1 MKYRLLALV
10 IALFL
15 YAFVHY
21 NAAHAAGEELSS
33 QQTISTEKTDTNSN
47 DQLNRSVEDTR
58 NAINE
63 ESGISERA
71 LLQRTTASLVGTV
84 TDTVKSVTDTTT
96 QAASEVTSQA
106 SSAVADKGSNLGN
119 TVGNTAGI
127 VGNVTGVTED
137 LVKETEK
144 LVTGE
149 PTDITGALSS
159 AVDQTVKD
167 TVDTAAGAVSGTTAT
182 VTETV
187 QSTVSTVDHVVNAT
201 TTTATDVV
209 TEVVDTANDVVTHV
223 PTVVT
228 EVVKP
233 LPTIPNPT
241 PSVPVITI
249 PPVVTPQPE
258 PEHTT
263 NPEAEA
269 DPTSST
275 SSRNHTATKPT
286 GTQTPDDH
294 SASAIHPQSPIQPQ
308 PDSAS
313 PIIPSSDAIV
323 PETHPTNAN
332 PNPLSNNI
340 QTASEATRIADEQE
354 AQQTGNPSGN
364 VPIWNWQ
371 SWMNTQDIGVDEHHT
386 DRTSL
391 QTVDTNDTSAGA
403 AIPFAPS
410 GLPLVPDYSTD
421 ALAVMNVAN
430 VGTSSAQLVSTG
442 GNAGSNSAAL
452 LLDTMNDRQRNAPI
466 VIHYTRSER
475 GSSQWMNA
483 PPGQPPQHSLYFN
496 GQQSY

>member
-1 MKYRLLALV
+1 MKYRLLALL

-21 NAAHAAGEELSS
+21 NAAHAAGEE
-33 QQTISTEKTDTNSN
+33 N
-47 DQLNRSVEDTR
+47 DP
-58 NAINE
+58 
-63 ESGISERA
+63 SEHGV
-71 LLQRTTASLVGTV
+71 LQRTTASLAGTV

-96 QAASEVTSQA
+96 QAASEVTSQV
-106 SSAVADKGSNLGN
+106 SSAVADTGSNLGN

-137 LVKETEK
+137 LAKETEK
-144 LVTGE
+144 LVNGE
-149 PTDITGALSS
+149 PTDVTGALSS

-167 TVDTAAGAVSGTTAT
+167 TVDTTTGAVSGTTAT

-187 QSTVSTVDHVVNAT
+187 QSTVSTVEHVVNAT
-201 TTTATDVV
+201 TTTATDAV
-209 TEVVDTANDVVTHV
+209 TEVVDTASDVVTNV
-223 PTVVT
+223 PAVVT

-233 LPTIPNPT
+233 LPAIPNPT
-241 PSVPVITI
+241 PSIPIVTI
-249 PPVVTPQPE
+249 PPVVTPKPDPE
-258 PEHTT
+258 PTT
-263 NPEAEA
+263 NPEAGA

-308 PDSAS
+308 PGSAS
-313 PIIPSSDAIV
+313 SNIPSIDINV
-323 PETHPTNAN
+323 PETHPTSSN
-332 PNPLSNNI
+332 PNPLSNDI
-340 QTASEATRIADEQE
+340 QTTSEATHTADEQE
-354 AQQTGNPSGN
+354 AQQPDDPSGN

-371 SWMNTQDIGVDEHHT
+371 SWMNTQDVGVDERRT

-391 QTVDTNDTSAGA
+391 QSVDTNDTSAGI

-410 GLPLVPDYSTD
+410 GLPLVPDHSTD
-421 ALAVMNVAN
+421 ALAVMNIAN
-430 VGTSSAQLVSTG
+430 TGVWSAQLGATG
-442 GNAGSNSAAL
+442 GNAGSNPAAM
-452 LLDTMNDRQRNAPI
+452 LLDATNDRQHNAPI
-466 VIHYTRSER
+466 VIYYTRSER